1 MRSGPA
7 DSVNQFTKLAAP
19 AAPKA
24 KSHLAAA
31 FPGLLGG
38 QSTTVKDRPPIAGSD
53 YGMYA
58 NVVVNGKVV
67 ASLSNSGCC
76 AIADGYGGPGM
87 VDALDLPGTGPKLSQ
102 QRAEIIAKALGGT
115 VEKLST
121 AQTPEQWAKGGK
133 RVGMIDLWGLDSS
146 ETPSERPQPPQ
157 DNLATLLRQQEDQGD
172 AA

>member
-1 MRSGPA
+1 MRSVLA
-7 DSVNQFTKLAAP
+7 DSIGQFTKLAAP
-19 AAPKA
+19 TAPKA
-24 KSHLAAA
+24 QSHLSAA

-38 QSTTVKDRPPIAGSD
+38 TKTKSAATDKPAIAGSD

-76 AIADGYGGPGM
+76 IIADGYGGPGLPE
-87 VDALDLPGTGPKLSQ
+87 DLNLPGDGPKLAK

-115 VEKLST
+115 VETLST

-133 RVGMIDLWGLDSS
+133 RVGMIDLWGLNGN
-146 ETPSERPQPPQ
+146 EPAGYRPTPPP
-157 DNLATLLRQQEDQGD
+157 DGLDILLKQQEAD
-172 AA
+172 A